1 MNLDREDSMGG
12 SYISF
17 ENAPK
22 EWNLKDRSRPPL
34 KKYFINP

>member
-1 MNLDREDSMGG
+1 MGG

-22 EWNLKDRSRPPL
+22 EWNLKDRNKLPS
-34 KKYFINP
+34 KKYFINPKFDKR